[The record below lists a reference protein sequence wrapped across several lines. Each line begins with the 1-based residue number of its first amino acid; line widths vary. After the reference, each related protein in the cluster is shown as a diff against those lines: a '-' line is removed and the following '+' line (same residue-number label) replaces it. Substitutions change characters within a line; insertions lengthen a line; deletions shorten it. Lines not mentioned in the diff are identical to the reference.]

1 MSEHA
6 THTQHHE
13 AVNQAVAY
21 ASVDPAEH
29 LNRLAGLPH
38 PVVQNHEVLFSFK
51 KPRKGPDGKEPTDE
65 VGQPIVA
72 RPSFKM
78 NIPVPTFEGL
88 IKALE
93 NEKTQEYILD
103 IIADAVK
110 GAARAQVDDE
120 TKPVNRQED
129 LRLDQLTLEYL
140 ANVPKTERRGAGIPK
155 EVWAEWEKD
164 YISVML
170 SATGKE
176 ADKIGNAAKL
186 FLSRLQPIKT
196 NKKVLQ
202 FLAGQLDIWMENTQN
217 SEEFADVYEF
227 LRKKTDE
234 FLNADEASLLA
245 NL

>member
-1 MSEHA
+1 MNEHA
-6 THTQHHE
+6 THRE
-13 AVNQAVAY
+13 AVDQATAAVTI
-21 ASVDPAEH
+21 DPAEH

-38 PVVQNHEVLFSFK
+38 PVVQNQEVLFSFK

-65 VGQPIVA
+65 LGQPITA

-78 NIPVPTFEGL
+78 NIPVPTFEGVV
-88 IKALE
+88 KALE
-93 NEKTQEYILD
+93 DEKVREYILELVG
-103 IIADAVK
+103 DAVR
-110 GAARAQVDDE
+110 GAARLQVDDE

-155 EVWAEWEKD
+155 EVWQEWEKD

-196 NKKVLQ
+196 NKQVLK
-202 FLAGQLDIWMENTQN
+202 FLAGQLDIWMEHTQN